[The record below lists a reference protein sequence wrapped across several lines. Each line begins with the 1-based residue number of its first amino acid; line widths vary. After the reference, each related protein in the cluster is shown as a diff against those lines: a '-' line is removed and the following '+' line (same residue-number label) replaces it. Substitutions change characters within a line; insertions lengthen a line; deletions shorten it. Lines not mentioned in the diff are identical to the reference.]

1 LSWSALNGSAGNAYV
16 RTTFDKFAKNR
27 ADAWSHRFRD
37 HSSML
42 IQINTAAL
50 ALSEV
55 EATLAARCAVSLV
68 VQASS
73 SLVVASQ
80 HFAFPIHEV
89 QPRTTRID
97 DSRIVIFRFVRSN
110 S

>member
-1 LSWSALNGSAGNAYV
+1 MPQERGSRKFPLSWSALNGSAGNAYV

-50 ALSEV
+50 ALGR
-55 EATLAARCAVSLV
+55 AARNLDPV
-68 VQASS
+68 VFGKLPDQRPSAS
-73 SLVVASQ
+73 ASW
-80 HFAFPIHEV
+80 F
-89 QPRTTRID
+89 T
-97 DSRIVIFRFVRSN
+97 FRNLR
-110 S
+110 